1 MRGVL
6 EMAKSR
12 VFSGAEARLRSVL
25 CAVYA
30 VTSGEDDVIQ
40 RSVLIGH
47 LCSSV

>member
-6 EMAKSR
+6 EMAKSG
-12 VFSGAEARLRSVL
+12 VFWGAGARLWSVL
-25 CAVYA
+25 RAVSA
-30 VTSGEDDVIQ
+30 VKSGEDDVIQ